1 MVEDK
6 KLLPIYILDILKTYT
21 DEKHSLKYSDIAEKL
36 KEKLDIEVST
46 KTIARNVSA
55 LIEYG
60 YDIIKKGNYGCAL
73 LSRYVD
79 NSEMAYLVDGLF
91 SSKVVT
97 SQQAQ
102 NLMMNLTRD
111 FSIYER
117 KRYDYI
123 YKADEIVRANNKSF
137 FYNIDTISR
146 AIEENKQISFTYNEI
161 LADKKLKTRHNG
173 KKFIINPYFLINNHG
188 KYYLVCNYD
197 KYNSLSN
204 YKVECISNIKIL
216 NTPIKPLDKLEDTKD
231 FNITKYVNEHIY
243 MFSGQTITATIKVA
257 NEKVI
262 NDIIDWYGE
271 GVDIEIKDKE
281 IFVSFNV
288 NEQAFLYWALQYGLN
303 IEIIEPAA
311 TREKYIEMLDKIANK
326 YKTKGE

>member
-1 MVEDK
+1 
-6 KLLPIYILDILKTYT
+6 
-21 DEKHSLKYSDIAEKL
+21 
-36 KEKLDIEVST
+36 
-46 KTIARNVSA
+46 
-55 LIEYG
+55 
-60 YDIIKKGNYGCAL
+60 
-73 LSRYVD
+73 
-79 NSEMAYLVDGLF
+79 MAYLVDGLF

-111 FSIYER
+111 FSIYEK

-123 YKADEIVRANNKSF
+123 YKADEIVRANNKAF

-216 NTPIKPLDKLEDTKD
+216 NTPIKPLNKLEDTKD
-231 FNITKYVNEHIY
+231 FDITKYVNEHIY

-281 IFVSFNV
+281 IFASFNV

-303 IEIIEPAA
+303 IEVIEPAA
-311 TREKYIEMLDKIANK
+311 TREKYIEMLDKIINK
-326 YKTKGE
+326 YKVKGEHDER